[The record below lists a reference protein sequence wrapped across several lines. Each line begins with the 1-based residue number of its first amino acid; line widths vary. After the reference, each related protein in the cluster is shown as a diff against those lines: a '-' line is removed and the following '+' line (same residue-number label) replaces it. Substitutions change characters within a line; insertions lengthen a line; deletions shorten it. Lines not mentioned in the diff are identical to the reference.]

1 MDNIL
6 SSNILTKAYTP
17 QFVKTTIVGVDRNG
31 IKDSANGFSI

>member
-17 QFVKTTIVGVDRNG
+17 LFVQNTFAEACLSGMM
-31 IKDSANGFSI
+31 